1 MAWAYDAFG
10 LQPPKGC
17 RPQQYVGQSWR
28 GPRFAAENVS
38 ELAGIC
44 SGNFSAEK
52 STVQGSTEEDGSTEA
67 LALLPP
73 ASLPPAQFIRHFP
86 LLSKSAFKS
95 CGILQRRRL
104 GLPSKARRGGWLSR
118 ITRLSPSLAPSSL
131 RVSSSL
137 LYVFLASHLHTL
149 ALAVPSAQQTSQSP
163 SGFPNSPPGLDLG
176 ALRARLPAS
185 MEPQD

>member
-1 MAWAYDAFG
+1 MMHLASSPRRAADLSSTWARAG
-10 LQPPKGC
+10 G
-17 RPQQYVGQSWR
+17 
-28 GPRFAAENVS
+28 GPRFAAGNVS

-73 ASLPPAQFIRHFP
+73 ASLPPAQFIRHF
-86 LLSKSAFKS
+86 LLSKSACKS

-118 ITRLSPSLAPSSL
+118 ITRLSPCLAPSSL

-137 LYVFLASHLHTL
+137 LHAFLASHLHTL

-163 SGFPNSPPGLDLG
+163 SGFPNSPPGLGLG

-185 MEPQD
+185 TEPQD